1 MTDAIKDLIKAQKQ
15 TAPLVKNAV
24 NPHFRNKYAD
34 LGAVLE
40 ASLDAFHANNF
51 AMIQHNG
58 ADEHGQYVATSLV
71 HTSGERF
78 ESKVYLVLSKND
90 MQGLGSAITYARRYG
105 LLSLAGLAAEDDDG
119 NAAVKSGPAPV
130 TKFVKDAGF

>member
-15 TAPLVKNAV
+15 TAPLIKNAV
-24 NPHFRNKYAD
+24 NPHFRNRYAD

-40 ASLDAFHANNF
+40 ASLDAFHSNNF
-51 AMIQHNG
+51 AVTQYSG
-58 ADEHGQYVATSLV
+58 ADEQGQYVATCLT
-71 HTSGERF
+71 HTSGEKF
-78 ESKVYLVLSKND
+78 ESKVYLVLSKQD

-105 LLSLAGLAAEDDDG
+105 LFGMAGLAAEDDDG

-130 TKFVKDAGF
+130 KQFVKDAGF